1 MDSLERARCQKMA
14 DDIADVIELTP
25 MVYKAFCSTP
35 RTDFVPVSINA
46 FKLDAHPI
54 GGDQWISSPLTVA
67 KMTLALEAEN
77 CDNILE
83 IGCGSGYQAAILSML
98 AHRIF
103 SIERIEKLANE
114 AKLKMKKL
122 GFNNVNIRYD
132 DGNVGWK
139 SYAPY
144 DRIILSCACLGVPTR
159 LFEQLKDGGI
169 LVAPIKEN
177 SKQFI
182 VKFKKNGS
190 NLEKIVLD
198 ECEFVPLLDGR
209 E

>member
-1 MDSLERARCQKMA
+1 
-14 DDIADVIELTP
+14 
-25 MVYKAFCSTP
+25 
-35 RTDFVPVSINA
+35 
-46 FKLDAHPI
+46 
-54 GGDQWISSPLTVA
+54 
-67 KMTLALEAEN
+67 MTLAWEAEN

-132 DGNVGWK
+132 DGTVGWK

-190 NLEKIVLD
+190 NLEKIVL
-198 ECEFVPLLDGR
+198 EKCKFVPLLDGR
-209 E
+209 A